1 MNNNKIL
8 TIGAVFI
15 IIVAAFTGV
24 CFGSNESDA
33 TATKVTDSNNHYTQL
48 EGTNKEIPTGTY
60 EVAVGC
66 TIKITFQIAPAQFSL
81 SVSDDSYGITAG
93 YDSSIGYRNISGTV
107 AKTGTFTVKGTAIDG
122 SSGTYT
128 FTAYN
133 AASSSSSSTSDGKQI
148 DSGFYGVKVTK
159 EVILDISNTGFFQLA
174 AVKVLKIADS
184 PLSEDIGFTR
194 WSSSYEEPDRSSL
207 FDSDTGLL
215 SSYDYSLTNS
225 PRDAEVSSETP
236 VLFHCVTDSNWGIMK
251 FYDPGVW
258 IVQFENY
265 LAYDQSTSV
274 IDTYLINVVSDTKT
288 LTLNEPNTQ
297 YVVSGS
303 SVSFTASASANT
315 GSPTISYSVSSV
327 PDGFTVTVSGSTV
340 TIKCPTVTEIK
351 DYTFTLTASASGYTS
366 SSTDV
371 TVHLVPVLNFLNT
384 PAAGIIIS

>member
-15 IIVAAFTGV
+15 MIVAAFTGV

-148 DSGFYGVKVTK
+148 DSGSYGVKATK
-159 EVILDISNTGFFQLA
+159 EVILDVSNTGSFQLA
-174 AVKVLKIADS
+174 AVKVLKVADS

-194 WSSSYEEPDRSSL
+194 WSSSYEEPDYSLL

-215 SSYDYSLTNS
+215 SSYDYSLMNS

-236 VLFHCVTDSNWGIMK
+236 VLFSYVTDSNWGIMK

-265 LAYDQSTSV
+265 LAYDHSTSV

-340 TIKCPTVTEIK
+340 TVKCPTVTAIK
-351 DYTFTLTASASGYTS
+351 DYTFTLTASASGYVS
-366 SSTDV
+366 ASTDV
-371 TVHLVPVLNFLNT
+371 TVHMVPVLNFLNT